1 MHQSPSYVRYVRR
14 YALFCALFFLLLTRF
29 APAADST
36 AAAPLSEERNAQNLG
51 GAESSFVPLSLH
63 ENEGEK
69 GAALETAA
77 DAEDEGLAQILAD
90 GKKLLGEKNWAEA
103 KIHFESAL
111 RKHPEYRELGPY
123 YLKSRAHLEI
133 ESRYAD
139 ESFCGFLADTDKDE
153 ILQLCAEVLN
163 NIEAW
168 HVDAPD
174 WRALFQMGMDSFAVA
189 LSEDA
194 FLRQNRVPDAYREKL
209 LPYAES
215 LIEYSR
221 SFHIVS
227 RTDLSAGML
236 KIAETV
242 QQNTGISG
250 IAVIM
255 EILCGMV
262 NSLDAYSAYL
272 TRGQI
277 NDIYSM
283 IDGHFVGLGVYI
295 EIDAPHEAMLI
306 TKVIPGSP
314 AYESGLTGGDRILA
328 VDGRPISRFD
338 TPESAGAL
346 LQGPEG
352 SRIALRIQS
361 GGLEPRDVEIVR
373 RTFDVPSV
381 EDVRLI
387 DSAERKIG
395 YFRINTFQKTTVD
408 EVRRET
414 AALMER
420 GISCLIIDL
429 RNNPGGLL
437 DKAVD
442 LSNLFLENGTIVRT
456 RGRMNERIER
466 ADAREVCRVP
476 LILLIDENSASAAE
490 IFAGAIQENGRG
502 LIVGAQS
509 FGKGTVQAIIQLG
522 SRRRSELI
530 AGLRLTTEK
539 FYSPRGRSY
548 SGVGVLPDV
557 AVENEYAVAR
567 PLDEESTA
575 AAVADGTNPDDDPC
589 LRAALRQADSIA
601 ARRGSIPAPSLPR
614 ENASA
619 MLPVSLERN

>member
-1 MHQSPSYVRYVRR
+1 MHQSPSNVRR
-14 YALFCALFFLLLTRF
+14 YALLGALFFLLLTRF
-29 APAADST
+29 APAAETPAFTPFSDEQN
-36 AAAPLSEERNAQNLG
+36 ALNLSA
-51 GAESSFVPLSLH
+51 AESSFTPLSLH
-63 ENEGEK
+63 ENEEGEK
-69 GAALETAA
+69 NAVLETAA
-77 DAEDEGLAQILAD
+77 DAENESVAQILAD
-90 GKKLLGEKNWAEA
+90 GKKLLDEKNWAEA

-111 RKHPEYRELGPY
+111 RKHPEYRELHPY

-153 ILQLCAEVLN
+153 ILQLCAEVLG
-163 NIEAW
+163 NIETW

-174 WRALFQMGMDSFAVA
+174 WRALFQLGMESFVVA

-194 FLRQNRVPDAYREKL
+194 FLQQNRVPDAYRKKL
-209 LPYAES
+209 IPYADS

-338 TPESAGAL
+338 TPESAGTL

-352 SRIALRIQS
+352 SRIALRVQS
-361 GGLEPRDVEIVR
+361 GDLAPRDMEIVR
-373 RTFDVPSV
+373 RTFDIPSV
-381 EDVRLI
+381 ENVRMLNS
-387 DSAERKIG
+387 DDRKIG

-408 EVRRET
+408 EVRHET
-414 AALMER
+414 AALLEQGMT
-420 GISCLIIDL
+420 CLIIDL

-466 ADAREVCRVP
+466 ADAREFCRVP

-522 SRRRSELI
+522 SRRRSDLI

-567 PLDEESTA
+567 PLDEEPADKPA
-575 AAVADGTNPDDDPC
+575 ADAENPDADPC
-589 LRAALRQADSIA
+589 LRAALNQAGIITA
-601 ARRGSIPAPSLPR
+601 RRRGSMTPTPPLPG
-614 ENASA
+614 EKAAA